1 MKSKILFICM
11 GIVLV
16 LAGCGNKEK
25 EIEISEVMGSYT
37 IDVYSYEELA
47 GNADYVMIGKVVEEL
62 GVEYKWPVM
71 KENEDGTQ
79 KELTKP
85 YTQYSVEVIENLK
98 GELSQEK
105 PITITKKGGITKDGN
120 FCDLYESDT
129 LPVEGNEYVFYIYAQ
144 EDGRNLVAGPNSSIP
159 LSDNRKELST
169 ISENAILDRE
179 SILEKV
185 RNGVANQ
192 IETDREKRIS
202 RDDVS
207 VK

>member
-1 MKSKILFICM
+1 MKSKILFVCM
-11 GIVLV
+11 GIALS
-16 LAGCGNKEK
+16 LAGCGNK
-25 EIEISEVMGSYT
+25 EIEISEVMGCYT
-37 IDVYSYEELA
+37 IDVHSYEALA
-47 GNADYVMIGKVVEEL
+47 GNADYVMIGKVVDEL
-62 GVEYKWPVM
+62 GVDYKWPVM

-79 KELTKP
+79 TELTKP
-85 YTQYSVEVIENLK
+85 YTKYSVEVIENLK
-98 GELSQEK
+98 GELSQEE
-105 PITITKKGGITKDGN
+105 PIIITKDGGITKDGK
-120 FCDLYESDT
+120 FCELYERDV
-129 LPVEGNEYVFYIYAQ
+129 LPVKGNEYVFYVYAQ

-169 ISENAILDRE
+169 ISEKARLDRE

-202 RDDVS
+202 KDDIS

>member
-1 MKSKILFICM
+1 MKSKILFVCM
-11 GIVLV
+11 GIVLS

-25 EIEISEVMGSYT
+25 EIEISEVMGCYT

-47 GNADYVMIGKVVEEL
+47 GNADYVMIGKVVDEL
-62 GVEYKWPVM
+62 GVDYKWPVM

-79 KELTKP
+79 TELTKP
-85 YTQYSVEVIENLK
+85 YTKYSVEVIENLK
-98 GELSQEK
+98 GELSQEE
-105 PITITKKGGITKDGN
+105 PIIISKDGGITKDGK

-129 LPVEGNEYVFYIYAQ
+129 LPVEGNEYVFYVYAQ
-144 EDGRNLVAGPNSSIP
+144 EDGRNLVSGPNSSIP
-159 LSDNRKELST
+159 LSDNHKELST
-169 ISENAILDRE
+169 ISEEAMLDRE

-192 IETDREKRIS
+192 IETDREKRNS
-202 RDDVS
+202 KDDIS